1 MPTSM
6 TTRVN
11 RRGLLAAAPAA
22 GIAAVPVMLAAP
34 AIAQTTPEVRWR
46 LTSSF
51 GRNLDVLF
59 GTAEAV
65 GRRVGEL
72 TEGRFRITA
81 FPGGEIAPPLSALD
95 AVQNG
100 SVECAHTASY
110 YYIGKDPA
118 LAFFTAV
125 PFGLT
130 GRQNT
135 AWLRFGGGQE
145 IMNEMM
151 REYNAIA
158 FPCGDTGA
166 QMGGWFR
173 RELRTVEDIRGLKFR
188 ITGLAGQVF
197 QRMGATASV
206 VPASDIYSSLE
217 RGTIDAAEFVG
228 PHDDERLGFVRVAP
242 NYYAPGFWEPGARLH
257 FIANQRAYD
266 ALPPLYKHAIAVAC
280 AEADTEMTAKYDHL
294 NPQALRRL
302 VAAGAQLR
310 FWPRPILEA
319 AWRANNEVMEEISG
333 RNERFKRIWEG
344 YRRYRDEI
352 YTWHRVGENSFDNFA
367 FTASQTVR

>member
-1 MPTSM
+1 MTS
-6 TTRVN
+6 RVN
-11 RRGLLAAAPAA
+11 RRALLTAAPAA
-22 GIAAVPVMLAAP
+22 AVPIALAAP
-34 AIAQTTPEVRWR
+34 AIAQTNPEVRWR

-51 GRNLDVLF
+51 PRNTDILW

-65 GRRVGEL
+65 AKRVGEL
-72 TEGRFRITA
+72 TEGKFRIQA

-95 AVQNG
+95 AVQSG

-110 YYIGKDPA
+110 YYIGKDPT

-125 PFGLT
+125 PFGLNA
-130 GRQNT
+130 RQNT

-145 IMNEMM
+145 LMNEMM

-173 RELRTVEDIRGLKFR
+173 REIRTVDDVKGLKFR

-197 QRMGATASV
+197 AKMGAT
-206 VPASDIYSSLE
+206 PSDIYSSLE

-228 PHDDERLGFVRVAP
+228 PHDDEKLGFARVAP

-266 ALPPLYKHAIAVAC
+266 ALPPQYKAAIAAAT
-280 AEADTEMTAKYDHL
+280 AEADTEMLAKYDIA

-302 VAAGAQLR
+302 VASGAQLR
-310 FWPRPILEA
+310 FWSRPILEA
-319 AWRANNEVMEEISG
+319 AWRATNEVMDELASK
-333 RNERFKRIWEG
+333 NERFKKVMESQ
-344 YRRYRDEI
+344 RRYRDEV
-352 YTWHRVGENSFDNFA
+352 YTWHRVSENSFDNFA

>member
-1 MPTSM
+1 MSS
-6 TTRVN
+6 RVN
-11 RRGLLAAAPAA
+11 RRALLTAAPAA
-22 GIAAVPVMLAAP
+22 VVPVALAAP
-34 AIAQTTPEVRWR
+34 AIAQTNPEVRWR

-51 GRNLDVLF
+51 PRNTDILW

-65 GRRVGEL
+65 ARRVGEL
-72 TEGRFRITA
+72 TEGRFRIQA
-81 FPGGEIAPPLSALD
+81 FPGGEIAPALAALD
-95 AVQNG
+95 AVQSG
-100 SVECAHTASY
+100 SIECAHTASY
-110 YYIGKDPA
+110 YYIGKDPS

-125 PFGLT
+125 PFGLNA
-130 GRQNT
+130 RQNT
-135 AWLRFGGGQE
+135 AWLRYGGGQDL
-145 IMNEMM
+145 MNDIM

-173 RELRTVEDIRGLKFR
+173 REIRTVDDVKGLKFR

-228 PHDDERLGFVRVAP
+228 PHDDEKLGFARVAP

-266 ALPPLYKHAIAVAC
+266 ALPAAYKAAIAAAT
-280 AEADTEMTAKYDHL
+280 AEADAEMVAKYDQA

-302 VAAGAQLR
+302 VAGGAQLR
-310 FWPRPILEA
+310 FWSRPILEA
-319 AWRANNEVMEEISG
+319 AWRATNEVMDDLASK
-333 RNERFKRIWEG
+333 NERFKKILESH
-344 YRRYRDEI
+344 RRFRDEV
-352 YTWHRVGENSFDNFA
+352 YTWHRVSENSFDNFA

>member
-1 MPTSM
+1 MVS
-6 TTRVN
+6 RVN
-11 RRGLLAAAPAA
+11 RRALLTAAPAA
-22 GIAAVPVMLAAP
+22 AVPVALAAP
-34 AIAQTTPEVRWR
+34 AIAQTNPEVRWR

-51 GRNLDVLF
+51 PRNTDILW

-65 GRRVGEL
+65 ARRVGEL
-72 TEGRFRITA
+72 TEGRFRIQA
-81 FPGGEIAPPLSALD
+81 FPGGEIAPALAALD
-95 AVQNG
+95 AVQSG
-100 SVECAHTASY
+100 SIECAHTASY

-125 PFGLT
+125 PFGLNT
-130 GRQNT
+130 RQNT
-135 AWLRFGGGQE
+135 AWLRHGGGQDL
-145 IMNEMM
+145 MNEMM
-151 REYNAIA
+151 REYNAVA

-173 RELRTVEDIRGLKFR
+173 REIRTVDDVKGLKFR

-228 PHDDERLGFVRVAP
+228 PHDDEKLGFARVAP

-266 ALPPLYKHAIAVAC
+266 ALPAPYKAAIAVAT
-280 AEADTEMTAKYDHL
+280 AEADAEMVAKYDVA

-302 VAAGAQLR
+302 VAGGAQLR
-310 FWPRPILEA
+310 FWSRPILEA
-319 AWRANNEVMEEISG
+319 AWRATNEVMDELAG
-333 RNERFKRIWEG
+333 KNERFKRIMESH
-344 YRRYRDEI
+344 RRFRDDV
-352 YTWHRVGENSFDNFA
+352 YTWHRVSENSFDNFA
-367 FTASQTVR
+367 FTAAQTVR

>member
-1 MPTSM
+1 MTS
-6 TTRVN
+6 RVN
-11 RRGLLAAAPAA
+11 RRALLSAAPAA
-22 GIAAVPVMLAAP
+22 ALPVALAAP
-34 AIAQTTPEVRWR
+34 AIAQTNPEVRWR

-51 GRNLDVLF
+51 PRSTDILF

-65 GRRVGEL
+65 AKRVGEL
-72 TEGRFRITA
+72 TEGKFRITA
-81 FPGGEIAPPLSALD
+81 FPGGEIAPALSALD
-95 AVQNG
+95 AVQSG
-100 SVECAHTASY
+100 SIECAHTASY

-125 PFGLT
+125 PFGLNA
-130 GRQNT
+130 RQNT
-135 AWLRFGGGQE
+135 AWLRFGGGQDL
-145 IMNEMM
+145 MNEMM

-173 RELRTVEDIRGLKFR
+173 REIRTVDDIKGLKFR

-197 QRMGATASV
+197 QRLGATPSV

-228 PHDDERLGFVRVAP
+228 PHDDEKLGFARVAP

-266 ALPPLYKHAIAVAC
+266 ALPANYKAAIAVAT
-280 AEADTEMTAKYDHL
+280 AEADAEMVAKYDVA
-294 NPQALRRL
+294 NPLALRRL
-302 VAAGAQLR
+302 VASGAQLR
-310 FWPRPILEA
+310 FWSRPILEA
-319 AWRANNEVMEEISG
+319 AWRANNEVLDELAG
-333 RNERFKRIWEG
+333 KNERFKKILESH
-344 YRRYRDEI
+344 RRFRDDV
-352 YTWHRVGENSFDNFA
+352 YTWHRVSENSFDNFA